1 MLFAI
6 VGIAVFQGY
15 WFKNLYGRE
24 WNDLKTETDLYFRD
38 VLYKLQ
44 IQQFRKDSSF
54 AGHDLPENLFVF
66 NVLDSLKKKISG
78 TMPSPPAGARMT
90 ISIRTDLRH
99 DSSSRDSA
107 GAPHYFLKFFHT
119 GDSVNS
125 PLSIGQ
131 IDSAYKIELLKSKID
146 VPYVIQR
153 LQGTEHDLDRPVP
166 GGELKTSFLFV
177 GLSKSYA
184 YQARFGSPVRYILNR
199 LKLPLC
205 MGILLLAFTTAAFV
219 FLYRNLRQQQ
229 RLAAIKNEFIS
240 NMTHELKT
248 PISTVKV
255 AVEALRHFDALDD
268 PQKTREYLDI
278 SALELQR
285 LSMLVDKVLKLS
297 LFENKEIELNMS
309 MVDLAELA
317 AEVIAS
323 MRLQMEKAGAF
334 VQLTISDGVSDAGGS
349 SDGAGGNSG
358 GGGHGGGR
366 DGAGHDGRSGF
377 LVKADRTHMSSVL
390 SNLLDN
396 ALKYS
401 KESPAITVHL
411 SFDVGVNII
420 VTDNGIGI
428 PSAYIDRV
436 FEKFFRVPSG
446 DRHNIKGYG
455 LGLSYVHHI
464 VTKHKGT
471 ITVESKEGKGTVFT
485 IKLPIA

>member
-6 VGIAVFQGY
+6 VGIAAFQGY
-15 WFKNLYGRE
+15 WFKNLYSLE
-24 WNDLKTETDLYFRD
+24 WNELKRETDISFRD

-54 AGHDLPENLFVF
+54 AGHSLPENLFVF
-66 NVLDSLKKKISG
+66 NVLDSLKNKISA
-78 TMPSPPAGARMT
+78 TMPSPPAGSHMT
-90 ISIRTDLRH
+90 IAIRTDIRH
-99 DSSSRDSA
+99 DSASRDSV
-107 GAPHYFLKFFHT
+107 GAPPFFLKFFRT

-131 IDSAYKIELLKSKID
+131 IDSAYKRELLKSKID

-166 GGELKTSFLFV
+166 AGELKTSFLFV
-177 GLSKSYA
+177 GLSKSFA
-184 YQARFGSPVRYILNR
+184 YQARFDSPVRYILNR

-205 MGILLLAFTTAAFV
+205 MGILLLAFTSAAFV

-229 RLAAIKNEFIS
+229 QLAAIKNEFIS

-297 LFENKEIELNMS
+297 LFENKEIELNTS
-309 MVDLAELA
+309 LVDLAELA

-334 VQLTISDGVSDAGGS
+334 VQLITSSGAGSGS
-349 SDGAGGNSG
+349 SEGAPHSGAGLA
-358 GGGHGGGR
+358 HA
-366 DGAGHDGRSGF
+366 AGDRF
-377 LVKADRTHMSSVL
+377 LVKIDRTHMSSVL

-401 KESPAITVHL
+401 KESPVITVHL
-411 SFDVGVNII
+411 SFGERVDIF

-428 PSAYIDRV
+428 PAAYIDRV

-471 ITVESKEGKGTVFT
+471 ITVDSKEGKGTVFT

>member
-6 VGIAVFQGY
+6 VGIAAFQGY
-15 WFKNLYGRE
+15 WFKNLYSLE
-24 WNDLKTETDLYFRD
+24 WNELKRETDISFRD

-54 AGHDLPENLFVF
+54 AGHGLPENLFVF
-66 NVLDSLKKKISG
+66 NVLDSLKSKISA
-78 TMPSPPAGARMT
+78 TMPSPPAGSHMT
-90 ISIRTDLRH
+90 ISIRTDIRH
-99 DSSSRDSA
+99 DSASRDSV
-107 GAPHYFLKFFHT
+107 GAPPFFLKFFHT

-131 IDSAYKIELLKSKID
+131 IDSAYKRELLKSKID

-166 GGELKTSFLFV
+166 AGELKTSFLFV

-184 YQARFGSPVRYILNR
+184 YQARFDSPVRYILNR

-229 RLAAIKNEFIS
+229 QLAAIKNEFIS

-268 PQKTREYLDI
+268 PKKTREYLDI

-323 MRLQMEKAGAF
+323 MRLQMEKAGAI
-334 VQLTISDGVSDAGGS
+334 VQLTISE
-349 SDGAGGNSG
+349 GARTTGTGL
-358 GGGHGGGR
+358 GH
-366 DGAGHDGRSGF
+366 AADGRF
-377 LVKADRTHMSSVL
+377 LVKIDRAHISSVL

-396 ALKYS
+396 ALKYR

-411 SFDVGVNII
+411 SFGTGVNII

-464 VTKHKGT
+464 ITKHKGT
-471 ITVESKEGKGTVFT
+471 ITVESKESKGTVFT

>member
-15 WFKNLYGRE
+15 WFKNLYSLE
-24 WNDLKTETDLYFRD
+24 WNELKRETDISFRD

-54 AGHDLPENLFVF
+54 SGHSLPENLFVF
-66 NVLDSLKKKISG
+66 NVLDSLKNKISAS
-78 TMPSPPAGARMT
+78 MPSPPAGSHMT
-90 ISIRTDLRH
+90 IAIRTDIRH
-99 DSSSRDSA
+99 DSPSRDSG
-107 GAPHYFLKFFHT
+107 GAPPSFLKFFRT
-119 GDSVNS
+119 GDTINS

-131 IDSAYKIELLKSKID
+131 IDSAYKRELLKSRID
-146 VPYVIQR
+146 VHYVIQR

-166 GGELKTSFLFV
+166 AGELKTSFLFV

-184 YQARFGSPVRYILNR
+184 YQARFDSPVRYIMNR

-205 MGILLLAFTTAAFV
+205 MGILLLAFTSAAFV

-229 RLAAIKNEFIS
+229 QLAAIKNEFIS

-297 LFENKEIELNMS
+297 LFENKEIELNTS
-309 MVDLAELA
+309 MVDLVELA

-334 VQLTISDGVSDAGGS
+334 VQLTTSGGS
-349 SDGAGGNSG
+349 QN
-358 GGGHGGGR
+358 H
-366 DGAGHDGRSGF
+366 F
-377 LVKADRTHMSSVL
+377 LVKIDRAHMSSVL

-401 KESPAITVHL
+401 KESPVITVHL
-411 SFDVGVNII
+411 SFGEQVGII

-428 PSAYIDRV
+428 PAAYIDRV

-471 ITVESKEGKGTVFT
+471 ITVDSKEGKGTVFT